1 MTPEDFADLLTP
13 EGRALLDSLRDYDP
27 GQELAVATRLRRDHP
42 AHLVSAALGQARLR
56 QRAVAKFGA
65 EDAFRMYF
73 TPGGAEMATRASVAA
88 YRAGRLA
95 DLGVRSVA
103 DLCCGIGGDALAL
116 ARLGIRVLAVD
127 RDPLTAAV
135 ARANAGALGLAEL
148 IEVREADVT
157 AVDTTGYDAV
167 FIDPARRGGRG
178 RIFDPESYSP
188 PLSWA
193 VETARAARTAAIK
206 IAPGIPHEAV
216 PAGAEAEWIS
226 DHGDVKEAVLWFG
239 LPRPAAPAE
248 AWPATPLAEPTEGP
262 ATGPADASAA
272 GTAAG
277 PAAGAGAGAGSPDQ
291 AATGGAGRDGSGRS
305 PGNGGRAGRGPAPQG
320 SPPRGGGLTA
330 TAGEP
335 AGGSAGAWAE
345 DTAAGPA
352 AGPHDQAA
360 TGGAGR
366 DGSGRSPRGGGLPGA
381 AGGRAGV
388 AGVRATLLP
397 GPRTLRS
404 TGPLV
409 DAPVGPVGRYLYEPD
424 GAVIRAHLV
433 AEVADRLG
441 GRLIDPTIAYV
452 TADELRATPY
462 ATAYEIT
469 DVLPFG
475 LKKLKALLR
484 EREVGTL
491 TVKKR
496 GSAIEPEE
504 LRKKVKPQGPNAATV
519 FLTRVA
525 GAPSMLI
532 GSPVSAP

>member
-1 MTPEDFADLLTP
+1 MTPEDFAALLTP

-27 GQELAVATRLRRDHP
+27 GQELAVATRLRREHP
-42 AHLVSAALGQARLR
+42 APLVSAALGQARLR
-56 QRAVAKFGA
+56 QRAAAKFG

-73 TPGGAEMATRASVAA
+73 TPGGAEMATRAPVAA
-88 YRAGRLA
+88 YRAERFA
-95 DLGVRSVA
+95 ALGVRSVA

-135 ARANAGALGLAEL
+135 ARANAEALGVADLV
-148 IEVREADVT
+148 EVVEADVT
-157 AVDTTGYDAV
+157 GVDTSGYDAV
-167 FIDPARRGGRG
+167 FLDPARRGGRG
-178 RIFDPESYSP
+178 RVFDPEGYSP

-193 VETARAARTAAIK
+193 VQAARTARRAAIK

-216 PAGAEAEWIS
+216 PEQAEAEWIS

-239 LPRPAAPAE
+239 TDP
-248 AWPATPLAEPTEGP
+248 
-262 ATGPADASAA
+262 
-272 GTAAG
+272 GT
-277 PAAGAGAGAGSPDQ
+277 
-291 AATGGAGRDGSGRS
+291 
-305 PGNGGRAGRGPAPQG
+305 
-320 SPPRGGGLTA
+320 
-330 TAGEP
+330 
-335 AGGSAGAWAE
+335 
-345 DTAAGPA
+345 
-352 AGPHDQAA
+352 
-360 TGGAGR
+360 
-366 DGSGRSPRGGGLPGA
+366 
-381 AGGRAGV
+381 
-388 AGVRATLLP
+388 VRATLLP
-397 GPRTLRS
+397 GPRTLR
-404 TGPLV
+404 TAGPLP
-409 DAPVGPVGRYLYEPD
+409 DAEVGPVGRWLYEPD

-433 AEVADRLG
+433 AAVAEQLG
-441 GRLIDPTIAYV
+441 GRLIDPTIAYI
-452 TADELRATPY
+452 TSDELRATPY

-484 EREVGTL
+484 EREVGIL

-504 LRKKVKPQGPNAATV
+504 LRKKVKPQGRNAATV